1 MAMFNLNEIP
11 NGWLTDP
18 RACCLLHFHNNIN
31 SFPPSSFVYMDKW
44 EPSSKKAP
52 SKFKNRVNVD
62 LYAAI
67 ETWNELVS
75 NGWRQIDYKFY
86 ERDA

>member
-1 MAMFNLNEIP
+1 
-11 NGWLTDP
+11 
-18 RACCLLHFHNNIN
+18 
-31 SFPPSSFVYMDKW
+31 MDKW